1 MSPPAPARNHEA
13 SHRQAIGSLSLDLDN
28 EWAYLKTH
36 GDPEWESYPSY
47 LDVAVPRILELLS
60 GHDLRITFFIVGQ
73 DAALEKNRDALA
85 QIAAAGHEIGNHSLN
100 HDPWLHRYT
109 EAELEAELSA
119 AERHIHA
126 ATGQQPTGFR
136 GPGFSL
142 SPATL
147 DVLVRHGYAYDAST
161 LPSFLGPIA
170 RAYYLATGNF
180 DAEQRK
186 RLDQLFGSW
195 KEGFRPL
202 NPYRWQLGDATLVEM
217 PVTTF
222 PLFRV
227 PIHLSY
233 VLYLASFSSLLAR
246 LYFSTA
252 VGMCRLTRV
261 EPSILLHPLDFLGGE
276 DAPRMRFFPS
286 MQLSAQEKIHTVDY
300 CLRRLKRSFRMMSVG
315 EHAAAASG
323 RSLPVV
329 RHAMKQSLQRRSKS
343 NGGVS

>member
-1 MSPPAPARNHEA
+1 MGN
-13 SHRQAIGSLSLDLDN
+13 LSLDLDN

-36 GDPEWESYPSY
+36 GDPEWASYPSY
-47 LDVAVPRILELLS
+47 FDVAVPRILELLS
-60 GHDLRITFFIVGQ
+60 RHGMRITFFIVGQ
-73 DAALEKNRDALA
+73 DAALEKNHASLA
-85 QIAAAGHEIGNHSLN
+85 QIAAAGHEIGNHSLR
-100 HDPWLHRYT
+100 HDPWLHQYT
-109 EAELEAELSA
+109 EAELEAELSE
-119 AERHIHA
+119 AERHILA
-126 ATGQQPTGFR
+126 ATGQKPVGFR

-142 SPATL
+142 SPTTL
-147 DVLVRHGYAYDAST
+147 EVLARRGYAYDAST

-186 RLDQLFGSW
+186 RLEQLFGSW

-222 PLFRV
+222 PLLRV

-233 VLYLASFSSLLAR
+233 VLYLATFSSWLAR
-246 LYFSTA
+246 SYFSTA
-252 VGMCRLTRV
+252 IGMCRLKGV

-286 MQLSAQEKIHTVDY
+286 MKLSAQEKIRTVDY
-300 CLRRLKRSFRMMSVG
+300 CLGRLARGFRMVPVG
-315 EHAAAASG
+315 EHAAAAAS
-323 RSLPVV
+323 RSLPLVA
-329 RHAMKQSLQRRSKS
+329 HT
-343 NGGVS
+343 